1 MATACP
7 KSFTSKTLDC
17 DEEFSEY
24 CENFTFS
31 DTENNCFIC
40 NGYYGP
46 SFREPV
52 CGVCHSFVFHNEGQ
66 IEIENNHFTKF
77 SDDEEDS
84 GNEEMPNQ
92 QEFDDNS
99 EVDSVNLNFN
109 INRRLNVDPPRDVAE
124 FVDLLSRP
132 RHEQEQAVVKDEIV
146 EKLPVE
152 ILLKIF
158 SYLDDLSL
166 WTVSEVCKKWKTI
179 LQRNTP
185 QTFWKRYLKE
195 RFPLYQQ
202 ISFVSNWMEKYCS
215 MMSSCFCR
223 TCLIQMANKTPIR
236 GLMQRSYVNNLRAR
250 RLRNDIRSIAQEGS
264 TLGIDALP
272 LDPQETHWQASII
285 GPNNS
290 PYEGG
295 KFFLYIRFPY
305 NYPMSPPHVR
315 FLTKIVHPNVSRHGD
330 VGIDIIQ
337 HNWSIS
343 ITISKLLLS
352 VQSLLTDPYSEI
364 CMEPEIGRLYEQ
376 EISKFNA
383 LARRWTW
390 KYAMIEVL
398 PFSSP
403 FD

>member
-1 MATACP
+1 MIVI
-7 KSFTSKTLDC
+7 KTTYPELIFVFIDQDDNC
-17 DEEFSEY
+17 LY
-24 CENFTFS
+24 C
-31 DTENNCFIC
+31 C
-40 NGYYGP
+40 GYYGP

-52 CGVCHSFVFHNEGQ
+52 CGVCHSFVFHQIEGQ
-66 IEIENNHFTKF
+66 IEENYNLTKF

-84 GNEEMPNQ
+84 GNEEMPNNQ

-99 EVDSVNLNFN
+99 EVDILNHNFN
-109 INRRLNVDPPRDVAE
+109 SNRRLNVDPPRDVAD
-124 FVDLLSRP
+124 FVELLSRP
-132 RHEQEQAVVKDEIV
+132 RNEQDQALIKDEIV
-146 EKLPVE
+146 EELPVE

-166 WTVSEVCKKWKTI
+166 WTVSEVCRKWKTI
-179 LQRNTP
+179 LARNTP
-185 QTFWKRYLKE
+185 QVFWKRYIKE
-195 RFPLYQQ
+195 RFPLFQQ
-202 ISFVSNWMEKYCS
+202 ISFVSNWMQKYCS
-215 MMSSCFCR
+215 LLSSCFCR
-223 TCLIQMANKTPIR
+223 TCLVQMANKTPIR
-236 GLMQRSYVNNLRAR
+236 GEQVNLLRAR

-264 TLGIDALP
+264 TGIDATP
-272 LDPQETHWQASII
+272 LDAQETHWQACIL
-285 GPNNS
+285 GPANS

-305 NYPMSPPHVR
+305 NYPMSPPRVR

-352 VQSLLTDPYSEI
+352 VQSLLTDPYSEV
-364 CMEPEIGRLYEQ
+364 CMEPQIGRIYEH
-376 EISKFNA
+376 ENSKFNA

-398 PFSSP
+398 PCVSSE
-403 FD
+403 